1 MGKIKVKVEKS
12 LYPEATKTHIVL
24 LFTETKG
31 GCGVR
36 GLFKGSFKECQNYK
50 KEFLKSR
57 GD

>member
-1 MGKIKVKVEKS
+1 MEKIKVERS
-12 LYPEATKTHIVL
+12 LYPEGTKTHIVL